1 MQLKW
6 VQIQRTFS
14 AASCSSAIARVQ
26 KGVRETGINAGHE
39 RSTWPPSFCSWKKIK
54 KKQLQWR
61 SHLITQETWRWAPD
75 IHCTDYFVQFLKAYL
90 LLCSVLCNRN
100 AAAVHGLGVTI
111 DRCLMIFYGG
121 LLRTLTSINEFQRKA
136 FFVTIDYIIYI
147 T

>member
-1 MQLKW
+1 MGPDSTNFFCGLMQLSNCTRAEKASE
-6 VQIQRTFS
+6 RLESMRGTS
-14 AASCSSAIARVQ
+14 ARLDRQVFA
-26 KGVRETGINAGHE
+26 AG
-39 RSTWPPSFCSWKKIK
+39 KKIK

-90 LLCSVLCNRN
+90 LLCSVLCNHN
-100 AAAVHGLGVTI
+100 AAAVQGLGVTI